1 MKEERLQG
9 ATLLVLANK
18 QDLVGAATHDEIRQL
33 LKFGWK
39 SVNYQYFVLKL
50 FFRWYKNASLVYW
63 THFGNKRRGWKTP
76 KVIWMACRRYFFQ
89 SFHNELVINYL
100 WTNFSVPPS
109 FLDFFVTCI
118 FDTEL
123 NLILHSSVL
132 FSALSQNMNQ
142 VTSRNE
148 LKEQIKEMRS
158 TNSEIKQK
166 AIIYAILYYQNE
178 LHHIV

>member
-1 MKEERLQG
+1 MQIFC
-9 ATLLVLANK
+9 
-18 QDLVGAATHDEIRQL
+18 AAFIPR
-33 LKFGWK
+33 
-39 SVNYQYFVLKL
+39 
-50 FFRWYKNASLVYW
+50 
-63 THFGNKRRGWKTP
+63 
-76 KVIWMACRRYFFQ
+76 
-89 SFHNELVINYL
+89 
-100 WTNFSVPPS
+100 
-109 FLDFFVTCI
+109 FFVTCI

-123 NLILHSSVL
+123 ILILHSSVL

>member
-1 MKEERLQG
+1 M
-9 ATLLVLANK
+9 NK
-18 QDLVGAATHDEIRQL
+18 FFCAAFIPR
-33 LKFGWK
+33 
-39 SVNYQYFVLKL
+39 
-50 FFRWYKNASLVYW
+50 
-63 THFGNKRRGWKTP
+63 
-76 KVIWMACRRYFFQ
+76 
-89 SFHNELVINYL
+89 
-100 WTNFSVPPS
+100 
-109 FLDFFVTCI
+109 FFVTCI

-123 NLILHSSVL
+123 ILILHSSVL